1 MKFVLLSY
9 RGVGGPLRISCHHF
23 VTFRD
28 YIFYV
33 HMQIRPLFIMTIA
46 ASGPTLGPDG
56 SSWSRNDDMQRQ
68 VLVKHIGKGDVII
81 SEEESEKWY
90 SRLVVTSIA
99 VPIDSGFSVYIAAS
113 RKEGDE

>member
-9 RGVGGPLRISCHHF
+9 RGVVPLRISCHHF

-33 HMQIRPLFIMTIA
+33 HMQILPLFIMTIA

-81 SEEESEKWY
+81 SEESEKWY

-113 RKEGDE
+113 RREGDV